1 MLKVVII
8 QASQITEANN
18 RPPRFC
24 TLDLIIITFTSR
36 HLLSRNEF
44 KYQSRQQ
51 FWSKTQNAIF
61 AYI

>member
-18 RPPRFC
+18 RPLRFC

-51 FWSKTQNAIF
+51 F
-61 AYI
+61 